1 MMKLTVESNPRYK
14 FAYIRSKGSYGDS
27 NVQTMK
33 RLKEW
38 ASEKSLLNPDSIILG
53 IAWDDPS
60 NTKAADCR
68 YDTGIVVADI
78 FEICD
83 KGIQTGEIEGGK
95 YAIAEIDHTAEA
107 LQKVWANI
115 FLELAENSYKLDCS
129 RPIMER
135 YRARMIASHKCEI
148 CIPIH

>member
-1 MMKLTVESNPRYK
+1 MKLTVESMPRYK
-14 FAYIRSKGSYGDS
+14 YAYTRNIGPYGDS
-27 NVQTMK
+27 NVQTMTL
-33 RLKEW
+33 LKEW
-38 ASEKSLLNPDSIILG
+38 ASEKSLLNSDSIILG

-60 NTKAADCR
+60 TTKASDCR

-107 LQKVWANI
+107 LQMAWVNI
-115 FLELAENSYKLDCS
+115 FQELAENSYKLDCS

-135 YRARMIASHKCEI
+135 YGARMIASHKCEI